1 MLFRV
6 TCRGGAFARREGMKA
21 ARRVFRACSNEAST
35 GENSIEVTEAD
46 LPGIEDFFK
55 FIVPGF
61 CTVVASASMSSVD
74 KSFVGRRSTLEL
86 AALGPSSA
94 AFDSTSYLMSFL
106 NTATISLLAGACDS
120 KAARRVRSH
129 ALVLAASSATVLAVA
144 LCACARSIVTLLGA
158 SPDMMLPAVSYL
170 RLRAIGLPAE
180 RLISIATAFCFAKK
194 DSTTSFLLTIVC
206 LILNIFGDC
215 ILCPRYGADGV
226 AIASVFAA
234 VVGFAFLAFLLH
246 RRGLWPR
253 PLDLPTKFNDVL
265 CFGRFAGPVFAS
277 LVLKSAVLADMTK
290 RASVLGIKA
299 AATHQVLSTLFLL
312 SAVALGNPFSWAMQ
326 AFLPPLLQKRS
337 EEIPRSRCPG
347 QRRTSSAELVFG
359 RLFKAACVCAF
370 LASLTVVYCC
380 KHLGW
385 LFCRDAAVLGELSQM
400 SVQAVPFLTLYP
412 ILLMLEGA
420 LYSTQ
425 REGAVCLMSLA
436 FVFMSRGMLHLV
448 GESCLGQLWLVNG
461 LACLVTMLAG
471 LGCVM
476 RALRLQR

>member
-1 MLFRV
+1 
-6 TCRGGAFARREGMKA
+6 MKA
-21 ARRVFRACSNEAST
+21 ARRVFRGCSNEAAAGT
-35 GENSIEVTEAD
+35 NSIQVTEAD
-46 LPGIEDFFK
+46 LPGIEDFLR

-74 KSFVGRRSTLEL
+74 KAFVGQRSTLEL
-86 AALGPSSA
+86 AALGPSST
-94 AFDSTSYLMSFL
+94 AFDSTSYLLSFL
-106 NTATISLLAGACDS
+106 NTATLSLLAGACDS

-129 ALVLAASSATVLAVA
+129 ALVLAASSATFLAVA
-144 LCACARSIVTLLGA
+144 LCAFAQSIVTVLGA

-170 RLRAIGLPAE
+170 RLRSIGLPVE

-194 DSTTSFLLTIVC
+194 DTTTPFLLTIVC
-206 LILNIFGDC
+206 LIGNIAGDC

-226 AIASVFAA
+226 ALASVFAA
-234 VVGFAFLAFLLH
+234 IVGFIFLVVLLH

-253 PLDLPTKFNDVL
+253 PLELPTTWNDVL

-290 RASVLGIKA
+290 RASVLGIRA
-299 AATHQVLSTLFLL
+299 AAAHQVLSTLFLL

-326 AFLPPLLQKRS
+326 AFLPPLLQRQS
-337 EEIPRSRCPG
+337 EDIPRSWCPG

-359 RLFKAACVCAF
+359 RLLKAASVCAF

-385 LFCRDAAVLGELSQM
+385 LFCRDAAVLRELSQV
-400 SVQAVPFLTLYP
+400 SIQAVPFLTLYP

-420 LYSTQ
+420 LYSTR
-425 REGAVCLMSLA
+425 REGAVFLMSLA
-436 FVFMSRGMLHLV
+436 FVIMSRGTLHLV
-448 GESCLGQLWLVNG
+448 GDSCLGQLWLVNG

-471 LGCVM
+471 LGCVT